1 MRLSDILSFLP
12 TTASDIVPLRTM
24 LQQNNN
30 NNHPCLDMTHR
41 EILHDYRRPSVSFT
55 SAIEFGA
62 IPLIKGLRAWAV
74 SGGYSK
80 TRRKGAAGPRA
91 QGTCQQPHES
101 RVGQTG
107 WSGQVSN
114 GYAQTLESTASTA
127 RTPGIRQGGPGALVT
142 VATLK
147 GTEGGGRQTQTRC
160 LFLKAQERGNYIC
173 AVGNRGA
180 GTRIHTVIL
189 DGAKEEG
196 RCSSRGP
203 RVNQDGTDEGGTL
216 RPKPRAIR
224 KWRKC
229 SKGSA
234 QKQKTSQ
241 GKAKITHP
249 PCEQGRDDA
258 VILEEPINRT
268 SDNTTADRIT
278 QCQTDE
284 NKMEDSSTS
293 YSGLIEQQSPELN
306 EDKRANSP
314 ISIAHESMD
323 PQTSCSSA
331 KPCANTSEQVEAG
344 TAISSSDKCFGFS
357 CVDDAQRDTE
367 ISTCDNDLDVND
379 YQNMEMNKDFVAI
392 VPKLE
397 ESSVVSN
404 STQIR
409 LNITHCNTE
418 PSIVDPPMKASYE
431 CPVDNIQENQDEES
445 RTDECLLNCESQNS
459 VEIVTNITQ
468 RGGTT
473 DTKIIGQGC
482 NPVACNTTGKEPK
495 PRLCSP
501 QHREEFISDCEKL
514 QVQQSDKSSS
524 QGISTPTADITTVHS
539 LPNPAPTTTAA
550 IATAI
555 PALSKREV
563 GARGGDLLPPV
574 NSEFLSE
581 LERADDRDKVATAE
595 ESLDLGEGEEDEF
608 GAFLQA
614 GAEPDWT
621 AGFTGEDYN
630 SGEVQRC
637 ADANVPAS
645 FKSDWTALQPS
656 ESTWIAFSQESVEQK
671 ITHDGQWWPSTL
683 DKPNLSSVHDVSNV
697 FLDAFPSEKPS
708 CEDPDYIPTLSQLMQ
723 GPENGNTEDHREQ
736 NLLDGLQDLDR
747 IGLKYERAEL
757 LSCKLLLQSLH
768 LDRPTSDCVTV
779 RVKTG
784 ARFSP
789 NLPTSNQ
796 QLAASAKRRLS
807 YDFNRNTM
815 T

>member
-1 MRLSDILSFLP
+1 
-12 TTASDIVPLRTM
+12 M

-91 QGTCQQPHES
+91 QGTCQQSHEN

-114 GYAQTLESTASTA
+114 GYAQTLESTATTA
-127 RTPGIRQGGPGALVT
+127 RTPGVRQSGPGALVT

-189 DGAKEEG
+189 DGGKEEG

-203 RVNQDGTDEGGTL
+203 RVNQDGTDEAGTL
-216 RPKPRAIR
+216 KPKPRAIR

-234 QKQKTSQ
+234 QKQKTAQ
-241 GKAKITHP
+241 GKGKFTHP
-249 PCEQGRDDA
+249 PCEQERDDA

-268 SDNTTADRIT
+268 SDNTTAERIT

-293 YSGLIEQQSPELN
+293 YSGLIVQQSPELN

-314 ISIAHESMD
+314 ISIAHESVD

-357 CVDDAQRDTE
+357 CVDDTQRDTE
-367 ISTCDNDLDVND
+367 IRCETDLGGND
-379 YQNMEMNKDFVAI
+379 YQNMGMNTDRNFVPI

-397 ESSVVSN
+397 ESSVGSN
-404 STQIR
+404 STQISSTS
-409 LNITHCNTE
+409 LTTKLTHCNTE

-431 CPVDNIQENQDEES
+431 GPVDNIQVNQDQES

-482 NPVACNTTGKEPK
+482 TPVGDSCNTTGNEPK
-495 PRLCSP
+495 LLLCSP
-501 QHREEFISDCEKL
+501 RHREEFISDCEKL

-524 QGISTPTADITTVHS
+524 QGFSTLTADITTVHS

-574 NSEFLSE
+574 NSEFLSV

-608 GAFLQA
+608 GAFMQA
-614 GAEPDWT
+614 GGEPDWT
-621 AGFTGEDYN
+621 AEFTEVQQSPAGEDYN

-637 ADANVPAS
+637 AESDVPACL
-645 FKSDWTALQPS
+645 KSDWTAPQQS
-656 ESTWIAFSQESVEQK
+656 ESPWIAFSQESVEQK

-683 DKPNLSSVHDVSNV
+683 DKPNLSSVHNMSNV

-747 IGLKYERAEL
+747 IGLKYERAES

-796 QLAASAKRRLS
+796 QLASSAKRRLS
-807 YDFNRNTM
+807 YDFNRNT
-815 T
+815 TT